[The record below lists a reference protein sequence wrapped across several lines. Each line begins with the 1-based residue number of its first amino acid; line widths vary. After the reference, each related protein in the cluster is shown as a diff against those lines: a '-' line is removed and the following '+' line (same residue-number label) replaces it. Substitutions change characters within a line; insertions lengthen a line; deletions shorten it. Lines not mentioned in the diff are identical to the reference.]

1 MREVKAKLDELLV
14 LLASI
19 AEQVMAMSAAP
30 QVVGIAAAD
39 AWMRADEV
47 MALLKVSRKTLYN
60 YVRAGAIETRRFGG
74 TLQYCRSSVMRMR
87 G

>member
-1 MREVKAKLDELLV
+1 MDELLR
-14 LLASI
+14 LLTGI
-19 AEQVMAMSAAP
+19 AERLMVMSAAP
-30 QVVGIAAAD
+30 PVAEMAAAD

-47 MALLKVSRKTLYN
+47 MVLLKVSRKTLYN

-87 G
+87 E